1 MNLLAFRNLS
11 LKRFEFIL
19 KDFWNVFDVVT
30 VVGSIVDAI
39 LSEFMVSWCLNK
51 LIVRALTQA
60 GSDLY

>member
-39 LSEFMVSWCLNK
+39 LSEFMVSWCLIK
-51 LIVRALTQA
+51 
-60 GSDLY
+60 